1 MHITSNS
8 VNNNKTELQNIDD
21 SISTI
26 ERNIK
31 RKRALIK
38 AYNESKPMGFHKKA
52 ATLQGQVDIYKS
64 ALSHLNQD
72 RRRILNEAKLDQ
84 LPTEDRSILD
94 SSDRLMSADP
104 IAKALYPMGDRDISN
119 VYPGSVFNDHK

>member
-8 VNNNKTELQNIDD
+8 VNNKTELQNIDD

-38 AYNESKPMGFHKKA
+38 AYRESKPMGFFKKA
-52 ATLQGQVDIYKS
+52 ATLQGQIDIYQS

-94 SSDRLMSADP
+94 SSTTIASADP
-104 IAKALYPMGDRDISN
+104 IARAM
-119 VYPGSVFNDHK
+119 YPGSVFNDHK

>member
-1 MHITSNS
+1 MHITNKSS
-8 VNNNKTELQNIDD
+8 NNKTELQNIDD

-38 AYNESKPMGFHKKA
+38 AYRESKPMGFYKKA
-52 ATLQGQVDIYKS
+52 ATLQGQIDIYQS

-72 RRRILNEAKLDQ
+72 RRRILNEAKLNQ
-84 LPTEDRSILD
+84 LPSEDRSILD
-94 SSDRLMSADP
+94 SNETIASADP
-104 IAKALYPMGDRDISN
+104 IARAMFPMGDRGTSN

>member
-8 VNNNKTELQNIDD
+8 VNNKTELQNIDD

-38 AYNESKPMGFHKKA
+38 AYRESKPMGFFKKA
-52 ATLQGQVDIYKS
+52 ATLQGQIDIYQS

-94 SSDRLMSADP
+94 SSDHLMSADP

-119 VYPGSVFNDHK
+119 AYPGSVFNDHK